1 MIINVF
7 AEIHQIVILEEFIYR
22 NIHFNRSTPTLLSL
36 ISWTSSLSSLSSL
49 SCPSFS
55 YLFSSPSY
63 YHRRRRKIRQLEPL
77 RPSPSSSLSF
87 LISQLSLP
95 SWLKRQLELLR
106 RRWWLLYLRHRR
118 AASMPLE
125 SCRQLGHTYP
135 VCLIA

>member
-7 AEIHQIVILEEFIYR
+7 AEIHQIIILEFIYR

-36 ISWTSSLSSLSSL
+36 ISWTSSLSSLS
-49 SCPSFS
+49 CPSFS

-63 YHRRRRKIRQLEPL
+63 YQCRRRKIRQLEPL

-87 LISQLSLP
+87 PISQLSLP
-95 SWLKRQLELLR
+95 SWLKHQLELLR
-106 RRWWLLYLRHRR
+106 CRWWLLYLRHRR